1 MIADEN
7 SVVTTES
14 IPDNENNVSN
24 AVNDMIGGLENIKEI
39 SSNTSEIATYRV
51 VSLEMEI
58 QLQPILKNLKLL
70 IHLEFL

>member
-51 VSLEMEI
+51 VSQEMEI